1 MQFPVS
7 ARRVMGRVA
16 SDRVDKVVKE
26 MPLSRH
32 GEESYKG
39 CQEGEFSVPLQ
50 ARRAVE
56 RRRWTSR

>member
-1 MQFPVS
+1 
-7 ARRVMGRVA
+7 MGRVA